1 MKKAIWYLIVFLIVE
16 VFVGIISGLVFPN
29 SGEGDSVDREIIVI
43 LLSSVVSGII
53 VMALFFWRRWCPVSL
68 NYIKSRPLKVLLWTV
83 VVALASLV
91 PSVWLVE
98 LLPEQYIQNNNE
110 ALFELIMRDGLGYVI
125 VGLVAPIVEEV
136 VFRGAILRALLA
148 WSDQWENKRETM
160 TWAMISLSAIIFAL
174 VHANPA
180 QMPHAF
186 LIGILLG
193 WLYYR
198 TGSIVPGVLF
208 HWVNN
213 TAAMLLAYTFPDVPV
228 DANLDA
234 YFGGSQQAVMTA
246 VIVSLIV
253 FIPGLWRLN
262 KLMKKAP
269 NTIESSDSKDVFQ

>member
-29 SGEGDSVDREIIVI
+29 SGEGDSADREIIVI
-43 LLSSVVSGII
+43 LFSSVVSGII

-68 NYIKSRPLKVLLWTV
+68 NYIRSRPLKVLLWTV

-98 LLPEQYIQNNNE
+98 LLPEQYIQNNYE
-110 ALFELIMRDGLGYVI
+110 ALFELIMCDGLGYVI
-125 VGLVAPIVEEV
+125 VGLVAPLVEEV

-186 LIGILLG
+186 LMGILLG

-213 TAAMLLAYTFPDVPV
+213 TAAMLLAYAFPDVPV

-234 YFGGSQQAVMTA
+234 YFGGSQQAV
-246 VIVSLIV
+246 IVAIIISLIV